1 MHQNKN
7 YNPDYCIDGDSIIQ
21 LSDGRIIS
29 YYFRKSDIITIYNQ
43 NTFESILTIDLWDI
57 NIKEKLKVF
66 VINLTKVNSIF
77 EINNNLLLVVFYQ
90 FLIEIYLKEKT
101 FEYKIVYK
109 SEDNILNINQLLDKR
124 IVLITS
130 YDIKIIYKDKN
141 QYILKGQYIIKENW
155 RLKPSSSDD
164 EYSYSDF
171 KQYYLS
177 FELPNNRLLL
187 NSFSTELRDHEF
199 CGTHPSDEISHSK
212 IIFIDLKNFEEIKST
227 EEFSGD
233 AKSIVLEKLIII
245 QSILDIYIYDIISLD
260 IIKIIKLE
268 YYYDKIYKYNNDYLI
283 AFSEYEEKNDLLIYK
298 VEGNDLVKSC
308 VVKNTFVFKKKI
320 GWNGYSIY
328 EYNNKFLFALKDK
341 RIIMLCHRAIYL
353 LKLEI
358 DLIKK

>member
-1 MHQNKN
+1 M
-7 YNPDYCIDGDSIIQ
+7 
-21 LSDGRIIS
+21 
-29 YYFRKSDIITIYNQ
+29 
-43 NTFESILTIDLWDI
+43 
-57 NIKEKLKVF
+57 
-66 VINLTKVNSIF
+66 
-77 EINNNLLLVVFYQ
+77 
-90 FLIEIYLKEKT
+90 
-101 FEYKIVYK
+101 
-109 SEDNILNINQLLDKR
+109 
-124 IVLITS
+124 
-130 YDIKIIYKDKN
+130 
-141 QYILKGQYIIKENW
+141 KGQYIIKENW

-308 VVKNTFVFKKKI
+308 VVKNTFVFKEKI
-320 GWNGYSIY
+320 GFNGYTIY

-358 DLIKK
+358 D